1 MLPLLAEILLV
12 YLCKERPMELT
23 LEQAF
28 EVLRRKFG
36 THVAASRFLELSP
49 GYYRALRNGHSRI
62 NRRMENL
69 IILKAMTAAQGS
81 PASAPDESVSE
92 PPQAVTV

>member
-1 MLPLLAEILLV
+1 
-12 YLCKERPMELT
+12 MELT

-28 EVLRRKFG
+28 EVLRSKCG
-36 THVAASRFLELSP
+36 NHVAAARFLELAP

-69 IILKAMTAAQGS
+69 IILKAMTAAQDL
-81 PASAPDESVSE
+81 PAPAPVESVSQ
-92 PPQAVTV
+92 PQQAVTG